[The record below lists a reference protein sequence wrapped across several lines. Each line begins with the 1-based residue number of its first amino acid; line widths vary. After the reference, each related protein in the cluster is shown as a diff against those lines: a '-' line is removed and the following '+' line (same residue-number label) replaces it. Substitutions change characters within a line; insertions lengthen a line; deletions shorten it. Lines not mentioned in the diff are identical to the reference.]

1 MSAKIRIFDEN
12 GDEQPFSKFRMKE
25 ELKGHG
31 NPTDLIVWALA
42 RTGFLRADDL
52 SFGEDELRTMC
63 EEMDR
68 VKNKLYGQRND
79 I

>member
-1 MSAKIRIFDEN
+1 
-12 GDEQPFSKFRMKE
+12 MKE

-31 NPTDLIVWALA
+31 NPTDLVHWALA

-63 EEMDR
+63 EEIEH
-68 VKNKLYGQRND
+68 VKNKLYSQPNNV
-79 I
+79 